1 MALKDI
7 KAKIGATNRT
17 HKVTRAM
24 EAVSAAKMR
33 RTVGSALA
41 GRAYARA
48 ALGILARL
56 AASSDLSR
64 HPLLRTTTAEVRL
77 LQDGRSP
84 TSAGKIALLVITSD
98 KGLAGALNSGV
109 IKAASEALAAYP
121 QSAVTVYAYGKKGND
136 FFARRGY
143 AVPFYAENKK
153 DEVERSVMEELAA
166 DLAARFVAGDVDQV
180 LVAYSN
186 FKSTFEQRPTVR
198 TLLPLS
204 VEHVRELVEDI
215 VPEKGA
221 QSHVGGPTSHMG
233 NGPAYTIEPAD
244 ADVLSSLLPRLVA
257 VSLYH
262 MLLEA
267 KASEHSARMVAM
279 KSASDKSKEVAHALT
294 RLANKLRQAAITR
307 EVSEI
312 VGGRE
317 ALAA

>member
-7 KAKIGATNRT
+7 RAKIGATNRT

-24 EAVSAAKMR
+24 EAVSAVKMR
-33 RTVGSALA
+33 KTISTTLA
-41 GRAYARA
+41 GRPYARA
-48 ALGILARL
+48 ALAILARL
-56 AASSDLSR
+56 SGSADLSR
-64 HPLLRTTTAEVRL
+64 HPLLQVRTSDVR
-77 LQDGRSP
+77 
-84 TSAGKIALLVITSD
+84 TSKVALVVITSD

-109 IKAASEALAAYP
+109 IKAAGLAVAPYP
-121 QSAVTVYAYGKKGND
+121 VETVTVYAYGRKGQEY
-136 FFARRGY
+136 FTRRGY
-143 AVPFYAENKK
+143 EIAFYAENKK
-153 DEVERSVMEELAA
+153 DEVERSVMEDLSTELSE
-166 DLAARFVAGDVDQV
+166 RFSAGEFDEVA
-180 LVAYSN
+180 VAYSN
-186 FKSTFEQRPTVR
+186 FKSTFEQAATVR
-198 TLLPLS
+198 RLLPLS
-204 VEHVRELVEDI
+204 VEAVRALVEDI
-215 VPEKGA
+215 LPEKGA
-221 QSHVGGPTSHMG
+221 MSTSLETTNVRHRKSYIG
-233 NGPAYTIEPAD
+233 TVPAYTIEPEG
-244 ADVLSSLLPRLVA
+244 ADVLSTLLPRLVA